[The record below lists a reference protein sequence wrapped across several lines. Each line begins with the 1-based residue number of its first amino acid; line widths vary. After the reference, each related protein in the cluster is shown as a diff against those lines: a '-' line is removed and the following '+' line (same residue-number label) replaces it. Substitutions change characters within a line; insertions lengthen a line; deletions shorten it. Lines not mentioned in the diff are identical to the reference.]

1 MAAEH
6 IGDKQFWLAIA
17 ILIKNYHALNKKIF
31 EVLITEVQKQQDGK
45 LHASNEDELEQ
56 QLQTAAGER
65 TCDGFKIH
73 FKMLTKKM
81 STNILANG
89 VVDFVQQSYECH
101 FVDAQSFDDFA
112 VQLNGGELKVATFNQ
127 SNDKEIS
134 PSSRWAEFVLKPK
147 LHNWSQSKRE
157 EAAQKSL
164 HLLDVE
170 KYNDLYK
177 QLKQKHSLSL
187 LELWQTANEST
198 DPLKFIYED
207 LAIAAYLITLWSC
220 TQSEPTGFADL
231 GCGNG
236 LLVYVLNAEGY
247 KGYGY
252 DVRQRKLWSLYPD
265 ETKTKLIE
273 RTVEPNSFRCEFDG
287 IDWLIGNHS
296 DELSPWLPVLAAR
309 LKCSYF
315 LLPCCPFELSGAKF
329 QRRNTC
335 ISSYQDFTLYARQV
349 SQQCGFET
357 LQDRLKIPSTKRIA
371 LIGLKRT
378 AKVSST
384 FEDFVQRELQK
395 YQTGESKTE
404 QTVKLREKAETVR
417 NCTQIEKS
425 ILDTLVLKIF
435 RMLLDNTTDPESL
448 TSESI
453 WQQGRQLSMR
463 EIAQSLS
470 KEELIGIKSECG
482 GIKTL
487 LRNKHEV
494 FEFCGN
500 DQIGLR
506 KPKEITKLQQTKGKL
521 LIIKKRACFF
531 KLHHPQGCPLEEGEC
546 SFIH

>member
-1 MAAEH
+1 MAAER
-6 IGDKQFWLAIA
+6 IGDRQFWLAIA

-31 EVLITEVQKQQDGK
+31 GVLITEVLKQQHGK
-45 LHASNEDELEQ
+45 LLESNEEELDQ
-56 QLQTAAGER
+56 QLQTAPEDR

-81 STNILANG
+81 SSNILANG
-89 VVDFVQQSYECH
+89 IVDFAQQSYQCH
-101 FVDAQSFDDFA
+101 FVDAEAFDDFEVHLRA
-112 VQLNGGELKVATFNQ
+112 GELQVATL
-127 SNDKEIS
+127 KRIS
-134 PSSRWAEFVLKPK
+134 TVETPPISRWAEFVLKPK
-147 LHNWSQSKRE
+147 LYNWSQSQRD
-157 EAAQKSL
+157 EAVQKSL

-177 QLKQKHSLSL
+177 QLKQKHSPSL
-187 LELWQTANEST
+187 LELWQKANEST

-207 LAIAAYLITLWSC
+207 LAIAAYLITLWTS
-220 TQSEPTGFADL
+220 TQSEPTAFADL

-252 DVRQRKLWSLYPD
+252 DVRQRKLWSLYPS
-265 ETKTKLIE
+265 ETKVNLIE
-273 RTVEPNSFRCEFDG
+273 RTVEPNNFRFEFDG

-309 LKCSYF
+309 LNCSYF

-335 ISSYQDFTLYARQV
+335 ISAYQDFVKYARQV

-357 LQDRLKIPSTKRIA
+357 QQDRLKIPSTKRIA

-378 AKVSST
+378 AKASPGLA
-384 FEDFVQRELQK
+384 DFVQNELQK

-404 QTVKLREKAETVR
+404 QTVKLREKSETVR

-425 ILDTLVLKIF
+425 ILDSLVLKIF
-435 RMLLDNTTDPESL
+435 GMLLDNTGSACDAWL
-448 TSESI
+448 
-453 WQQGRQLSMR
+453 QGRQLSMR
-463 EIAQSLS
+463 EIAQALT

-494 FEFCGN
+494 FEFRGN
-500 DQIGLR
+500 DQIGIR
-506 KPKEITKLQQTKGKL
+506 KPKPIAMMQQSSGKL
-521 LIIKKRACFF
+521 LTTKKRACFF
-531 KLHHPQGCPLEEGEC
+531 NMHHPHGCPLKESEC